1 MGPTNSWA
9 KLWATP
15 WARLCAP
22 FLALGVLVA
31 AAALGTAHAAERP
44 ASLPTVTVG
53 VLKFGTVHW
62 ELDVIKHHR
71 LDEAAGIDLKL
82 LELASGQATQTA
94 LQAGSVD
101 LIASDWLWV
110 ARLRAAGA
118 DLSFIPHSA
127 AVGALVVPA
136 DSPIRSAA
144 DLKGRRIGVAGTP
157 LDKSW
162 LLLKALA
169 RDRHG
174 LDLDAKAKPVFAAPP
189 LLNQKIASGELDAV
203 LNYWPFAARLEA
215 QGLRTVLTVDDIAR
229 GLGVGTTVP
238 AVGYVF
244 RRGWADSAPAALT
257 GFVAASRRAKEIM
270 ASSDAEWERL
280 RPLMQA
286 EDDKTWRA
294 LRDRYRAGIP
304 KSWGDAERADA
315 AKLLA
320 LMASLGGREL
330 VGDAAAL
337 PEGTFWPGVRF

>member
-1 MGPTNSWA
+1 MGLTN
-9 KLWATP
+9 L
-15 WARLCAP
+15 WARLRAP
-22 FLALGVLVA
+22 LLALGLLASGLPGAPVA
-31 AAALGTAHAAERP
+31 AADR
-44 ASLPTVTVG
+44 PTVTVG

-62 ELDVIKHHR
+62 ELDVIRHHR

-136 DSPIRSAA
+136 DSPIKGVT

-169 RDRHG
+169 RDRYR
-174 LDLDAKAKPVFAAPP
+174 LDLDAEAKPAFAAPP

-203 LNYWPFAARLEA
+203 LNFWPFAARLEA
-215 QGLRTVLTVDDIAR
+215 QGLRTVVTVEDIAR

-244 RRGWADSAPAALT
+244 RRPWAEGAPKALD

-270 ASSDAEWERL
+270 ATSDAEWDRL

-286 EDDKTWRA
+286 EDDATWRA

-304 KSWGDAERADA
+304 RSWGDAERADA

-320 LMASLGGREL
+320 LMTSLGGREL
-330 VGDAAAL
+330 VGDAATL
-337 PEGTFWPGVRF
+337 PEGTFWPGVRY